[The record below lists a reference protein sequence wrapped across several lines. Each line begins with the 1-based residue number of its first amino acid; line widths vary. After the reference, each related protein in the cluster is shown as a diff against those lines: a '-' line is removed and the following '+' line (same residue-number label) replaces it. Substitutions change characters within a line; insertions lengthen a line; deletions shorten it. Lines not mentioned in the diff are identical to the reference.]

1 MQKRFY
7 DVVSTTARLAVLALI
22 FTLSPLGTVEIV
34 GQDNRSGELEP
45 DGNAEF
51 TFRCLKGEICGFKAT
66 FSPKHQR
73 EQGEAE
79 CQKFKLMSWVD
90 GDWFNTASGYFKYV
104 EDSSGNEV
112 LRCFAYTGYQG
123 GKFGSKDRIFQVR
136 VMNGNIWKGLYDL
149 ERVARK

>member
-1 MQKRFY
+1 MQRQFY
-7 DVVSTTARLAVLALI
+7 DLIATGVRSAVFVLI
-22 FTLSPLGTVEIV
+22 LTLGPIGVFNIFC
-34 GQDNRSGELEP
+34 QDNRSGELEP

-66 FSPKHQR
+66 FSPKHQK

-104 EDSSGNEV
+104 EDSSGTEV
-112 LRCFAYTGYQG
+112 LKCFAYTGYQG
-123 GKFGSKDRIFQVR
+123 GKFGSKDRTFQIR
-136 VMNGNIWKGLYDL
+136 VMNGNIWKGLYEL